1 MALITFPSLLADT
14 TAGTAVGVSVLAG
27 PLEHLGLVGV
37 PSSGSLVDLGQ
48 SLEAL
53 GVLGDR
59 VGNALGVEEVG
70 LSVEVGDV
78 ITGLVVVD
86 IVGNTGLATEELGLL
101 LGLELLGTGE
111 ETTRGNT
118 VLDEGG
124 VIRSAAELRG
134 DIGLA
139 VGLVEL
145 LKVLLKDV
153 RASRASEVESVAITV
168 VDTVD
173 VVRTGNLV
181 LVSIGLLEWLKANLP
196 YQS

>member
-1 MALITFPSLLADT
+1 M
-14 TAGTAVGVSVLAG
+14 GVGVLAR
-27 PLEHLGLVGV
+27 PLEHLGLVGI

-53 GVLGDR
+53 GVLGDG
-59 VGNALGVEEVG
+59 VGNALGVDEVG
-70 LSVEVGDV
+70 FPVEVGNV
-78 ITGLVVVD
+78 IAGLVVVD
-86 IVGNTGLATEELGLL
+86 VVGNTGLATEELSLL
-101 LGLELLGTGE
+101 LGLELLSTGE
-111 ETTRGNT
+111 ETTRWNT
-118 VLDEGG
+118 VLDESG

-153 RASRASEVESVAITV
+153 GASRASEVEGVAITV
-168 VDTVD
+168 VDTID
-173 VVRTGNLV
+173 VVGAGNLV
-181 LVSIGLLEWLKANLP
+181 QVSIDLIKRMRGNLP

>member
-1 MALITFPSLLADT
+1 M
-14 TAGTAVGVSVLAG
+14 GVGVLAG

-70 LSVEVGDV
+70 LPVEVGDV
-78 ITGLVVVD
+78 IASLMVVN
-86 IVGNTGLATEELGLL
+86 IVGNTGLAAEELGLL

-111 ETTRGNT
+111 EAARGNT
-118 VLDEGG
+118 VLDEGS

-139 VGLVEL
+139 VGLEEL

-153 RASRASEVESVAITV
+153 GASRASEVEGVSITV
-168 VDTVD
+168 VDTID
-173 VVRTGNLV
+173 VVGAGNLV
-181 LVSIGLLEWLKANLP
+181 LVSIGLVKQVRVTLP